1 MDKTSNISTLTTI
14 GIDRQTGKLI
24 DKLCQRYSLKKGEI
38 VRLAFVYIDKACINP
53 SEAPES
59 VKSELAKI
67 NKRQDD
73 IIRFIRHYEEE
84 QLNPMIRT
92 ANSIAVRFDT
102 IGKTLETLILSQME
116 ASQERQ
122 TTVLKKLS
130 EQFGK
135 HADAINNQSKQINAL
150 YQIHQRDYKK
160 LLQLIQ
166 LYSELSACGVMDS
179 KRKENLKAEIV
190 NLINT

>member
-1 MDKTSNISTLTTI
+1 MPNNSRKTIFTTI
-14 GIDRQTGKLI
+14 SVNKETAALVEKICK
-24 DKLCQRYSLKKGEI
+24 RYSLKKGEI
-38 VRLAFVYIDKACINP
+38 VRLAFAYIDKACINP

-92 ANSIAVRFDT
+92 ANSIAVRFDA
-102 IGKTLETLILSQME
+102 IDKELENLILSQLA

-122 TTVLKKLS
+122 TAVLQKVS

-135 HADAINNQSKQINAL
+135 HADVINQQGKQLTAL

-160 LLQLIQ
+160 LLQLIR

-179 KRKENLKAEIV
+179 KRKESLKTEII

>member
-1 MDKTSNISTLTTI
+1 MPNNSRKTIFTTI
-14 GIDRQTGKLI
+14 SI
-24 DKLCQRYSLKKGEI
+24 DKETAALVEKICKRYSLKKSE
-38 VRLAFVYIDKACINP
+38 VVKLAFGYIDKAHINP

-67 NKRQDD
+67 NKTQDD

-102 IGKTLETLILSQME
+102 IGKTLETLILSWLE
-116 ASQERQ
+116 TSQGKQ
-122 TTVLKKLS
+122 TAVLQKVS
-130 EQFGK
+130 EQFSK
-135 HADAINNQSKQINAL
+135 HADVINQQGKQLNAL

-160 LLQLIQ
+160 LLHLIQ

-179 KRKENLKAEIV
+179 KRKENLKTEIS

>member
-1 MDKTSNISTLTTI
+1 MPNNSRKTIFTTI
-14 GIDRQTGKLI
+14 SI
-24 DKLCQRYSLKKGEI
+24 DKETAALVEKICKRYSLKKSE
-38 VRLAFVYIDKACINP
+38 VVKLAFGYIDKAHINP

-59 VKSELAKI
+59 VLELAKI

-84 QLNPMIRT
+84 QLNPMIRAT
-92 ANSIAVRFDT
+92 NSIALRFDT
-102 IGKTLETLILSQME
+102 IGKTMETLILSQLE

-122 TTVLKKLS
+122 TAVLKKLS
-130 EQFGK
+130 EQFGN
-135 HADAINNQSKQINAL
+135 HADVINNQSKQINAL

-160 LLQLIQ
+160 LLHLIQ

-179 KRKENLKAEIV
+179 KRKESLKVEII

>member
-24 DKLCQRYSLKKGEI
+24 DKLCKRYSLKKGEI

-84 QLNPMIRT
+84 QLNPMIRAT
-92 ANSIAVRFDT
+92 NSIALRFDT
-102 IGKTLETLILSQME
+102 ISKTLETLILSQLE
-116 ASQERQ
+116 VSQERQ
-122 TTVLKKLS
+122 TAVLKKLS
-130 EQFGK
+130 EQFGN
-135 HADAINNQSKQINAL
+135 HANVINSQSKQINAL

-160 LLQLIQ
+160 LFHLIQ

-179 KRKENLKAEIV
+179 KRKESLKAEIT